1 MELLMSSYETFIVFS
16 PFFALLGGMFLAFAI
31 VHIAEN

>member
-1 MELLMSSYETFIVFS
+1 MSSYDTFIVFS
-16 PFFALLGGMFLAFAI
+16 PFLALLVGMILAFAI